1 LRLRLAVLLVFPAD
15 LRVLAIFLLSL
26 QLGSKNH
33 QETARKQLAEQ
44 LAEQPKLE
52 VLVVLLAVWL
62 AVWLAVLLA
71 VFFPGELFFFFQEK
85 LEKTASKTTKIRGF
99 SCFRSFFFLN

>member
-1 LRLRLAVLLVFPAD
+1 MRLRLAVLLVFPAD

-71 VFFPGELFFFFQEK
+71 VFFPGEFFFSQEK

-99 SCFRSFFFLN
+99 SCFRSFFLN